1 MVSFA
6 SRYRMPTSIRKD
18 RPLTN
23 DELQRIVPSA
33 FSSDKHDSRSERYT
47 YIPTINIL
55 DRLRDEGFQPY
66 YATQSRT
73 RDQDKRDFTK
83 HMLRLR
89 RQVCSNGLVAWKDF
103 GEIRVPHKG
112 DIVGQVIEGAYTVL
126 KTFDAVDENIDL
138 MKSIQLTL
146 PEQRLFGATAL
157 ELKYDGKPAP
167 ITPEQIINP
176 RRVLDRGQD
185 LWTTFNVVQENV
197 IRGGIRGRTEKGKMT
212 RTREVTGIDGDI
224 KLNQVLWKMAD
235 EFAKLKA

>member
-1 MVSFA
+1 MVSLA
-6 SRYRMPTSIRKD
+6 SRYRMPTSIRKY

-23 DELQRIVPSA
+23 DELQLIVPSA
-33 FSSDKHDSRSERYT
+33 FSS
-47 YIPTINIL
+47 
-55 DRLRDEGFQPY
+55 
-66 YATQSRT
+66 
-73 RDQDKRDFTK
+73 
-83 HMLRLR
+83 
-89 RQVCSNGLVAWKDF
+89 
-103 GEIRVPHKG
+103 

-126 KTFDAVDENIDL
+126 KIFDAVDENIDL

-224 KLNQVLWKMAD
+224 KLNQVLWKMAE